1 MKKLIAEALAT
12 FGLVFLGTGAI
23 IVHQET
29 TYKIGQIGIAI
40 AFGVGVTSMIY
51 AFRKQSG
58 AHMNPAV
65 TIALSVLG
73 KHPKREVIPYVF
85 AQIIGGLCASL
96 LLVMLFPTSEL
107 LGASMPSG
115 TELESFLWELVLTFI
130 LMLVVLISTK
140 GNFSDKYIAPT
151 AIGGTVLLE
160 AYFLGPICGASMN
173 PARSI
178 TPAVISGHLE
188 HLWIYI
194 VATVLGA
201 LLAVGSWALIYNKKV
216 D

>member
-1 MKKLIAEALAT
+1 MKKWIAEVLAT
-12 FGLVFLGTGAI
+12 FGLIFMGTGAI

-29 TYKIGQIGIAI
+29 SYKIGQIGIAI

-73 KHPKREVIPYVF
+73 KHPKREVIPYII
-85 AQIIGGLCASL
+85 AQIIGGLSASF
-96 LLVMLFPTSEL
+96 LLVVLFPSSEL

-115 TELESFLWELVLTFI
+115 TDLESFIWELLLTFV

-188 HLWIYI
+188 HLWLYI

-201 LLAVGSWALIYNKKV
+201 LLAVGCWALVYNKKV
-216 D
+216 S

>member
-1 MKKLIAEALAT
+1 MKKWIAEALAT
-12 FGLVFLGTGAI
+12 FGLVFLGTGAV

-29 TYKIGQIGIAI
+29 SWKIEQIGIAI
-40 AFGVGVTSMIY
+40 AFGVAVTSMIY

-65 TIALSVLG
+65 TIALAVIG
-73 KHPKREVIPYVF
+73 KHPKKEVLPYVIS
-85 AQIIGGLCASL
+85 QITGGLLASVL
-96 LLVMLFPTSEL
+96 LTLLFPTSEF

-115 TELESFLWELVLTFI
+115 TETESFVWEFVLTFVLMAVI
-130 LMLVVLISTK
+130 LVSTK
-140 GNFSDKYIAPT
+140 GVFSDKYIAPT

-178 TPAVISGHLE
+178 TPALVSGHLE
-188 HLWIYI
+188 HLWLYI
-194 VATVLGA
+194 VATILGA
-201 LLAVGSWALIYNKKV
+201 VLAVLFWKLFNRKTS
-216 D
+216 

>member
-1 MKKLIAEALAT
+1 M
-12 FGLVFLGTGAI
+12 
-23 IVHQET
+23 HQET
-29 TYKIGQIGIAI
+29 SYKIGQIGIAI
-40 AFGVGVTSMIY
+40 AFGIGVTSMIY
-51 AFRKQSG
+51 AFRKRSG

-73 KHPKREVIPYVF
+73 KHPKKEVIPYII
-85 AQIIGGLCASL
+85 AQIIGGLSASF
-96 LLVMLFPTSEL
+96 LLVVLFPSSEL

-115 TELESFLWELVLTFI
+115 TELESFIWELLLTFV

-140 GNFSDKYIAPT
+140 GNFSDQYIAPT
-151 AIGGTVLLE
+151 AIGGTVFLE

-188 HLWIYI
+188 HLWLYI
-194 VATVLGA
+194 VATVFGA
-201 LLAVGSWALIYNKKV
+201 LLAVGCWALVYNKKV
-216 D
+216 S